1 MACGKAAG
9 CPEIFSC
16 VNNISPPLP
25 GYSHLALQLLFK
37 RKGGLLAESLPRTVS
52 SDAARLIL
60 GKSFHLIVALF
71 SIYKEQ
77 EIMLILIYIFFLT
90 MYLF

>member
-37 RKGGLLAESLPRTVS
+37 RKGGLLAESLPRAVS
-52 SDAARLIL
+52 SDAARVIL
-60 GKSFHLIVALF
+60 GKSFHLVALF